1 SWSSSNNAIASVNG
15 SGLVTGVAAGGPVTI
30 TATSE
35 GQSGTA
41 SITVAGAPVASVTV
55 TPASASVQAGQTGQ
69 LTATL
74 KDANGNILTGRTV
87 TWSSNNTSVATVNNT
102 GLVTTKVAGS
112 ATITATSEGQSG
124 TSSITVTPVPVASVT
139 VAPAT
144 ASVPTGGTV
153 QLTATPKDAT
163 AN

>member
-1 SWSSSNNAIASVNG
+1 
-15 SGLVTGVAAGGPVTI
+15 
-30 TATSE
+30 
-35 GQSGTA
+35 
-41 SITVAGAPVASVTV
+41 
-55 TPASASVQAGQTGQ
+55 
-69 LTATL
+69 
-74 KDANGNILTGRTV
+74 ANGNILTGRTV
-87 TWSSNNTSVATVNNT
+87 TWSSNNTSVATVNSS

-163 AN
+163 GNPLTGRTITWQSSNSAIASVNGSGLVTGVATGGP

>member
-1 SWSSSNNAIASVNG
+1 
-15 SGLVTGVAAGGPVTI
+15 I

-55 TPASASVQAGQTGQ
+55 TPASASVQAGQTVQ

-102 GLVTTKVAGS
+102 GLVMGVAAGGP

-139 VAPAT
+139 VTPST
-144 ASVPTGGTV
+144 ASVAVGATV
-153 QLTATPKDAT
+153 QLTATPKDA
-163 AN
+163 